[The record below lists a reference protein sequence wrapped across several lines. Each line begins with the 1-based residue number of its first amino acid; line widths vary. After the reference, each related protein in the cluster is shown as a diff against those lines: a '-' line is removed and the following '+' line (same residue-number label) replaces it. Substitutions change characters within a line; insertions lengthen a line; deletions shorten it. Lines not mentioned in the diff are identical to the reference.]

1 MPALKFNEFSRALN
15 KGALAP
21 VYYFH
26 GPEDVLKE
34 ERAELLLDAA
44 LDPGS
49 REFNFEQRS
58 AADLDA
64 ESMHTLLQTLPM
76 FGGRRVIFLR
86 AVEAL
91 KKKPRVREALVTEL
105 GRPNPDAVVV
115 LFETGQDE
123 SDGGRKREP
132 DAELVRLTAAVA
144 AEKLKEP
151 EAVEWLRRRAQ
162 KAGIRFEEGAAERLA
177 VAMHHDLGALRTELE
192 KFGALGGDTAVTVE
206 QVGQLIGIRQGET
219 AAEWRNAVLDDDTSR
234 ALALLGP
241 VLEQG
246 GNSGVKLVSL
256 LGNGL
261 TGVALARARL
271 DRGERQ
277 QSLASGLIQAL
288 KALRAYGIANWS
300 AETALWARAAQHW
313 PPLRIRRAFQAA
325 LAADRALKGTRISDE
340 RGVVT
345 DLVLELGG
353 TAGGREGGKRLP
365 SPALRPARTAA
376 GV

>member
-1 MPALKFNEFSRALN
+1 M
-15 KGALAP
+15 
-21 VYYFH
+21 
-26 GPEDVLKE
+26 
-34 ERAELLLDAA
+34 
-44 LDPGS
+44 
-49 REFNFEQRS
+49 
-58 AADLDA
+58 
-64 ESMHTLLQTLPM
+64 
-76 FGGRRVIFLR
+76 
-86 AVEAL
+86 
-91 KKKPRVREALVTEL
+91 
-105 GRPNPDAVVV
+105 
-115 LFETGQDE
+115 
-123 SDGGRKREP
+123 
-132 DAELVRLTAAVA
+132 
-144 AEKLKEP
+144 
-151 EAVEWLRRRAQ
+151 
-162 KAGIRFEEGAAERLA
+162 
-177 VAMHHDLGALRTELE
+177 
-192 KFGALGGDTAVTVE
+192 
-206 QVGQLIGIRQGET
+206 
-219 AAEWRNAVLDDDTSR
+219 
-234 ALALLGP
+234 
-241 VLEQG
+241 LEQG

-256 LGNGL
+256 LGTGL

-353 TAGGREGGKRLP
+353 TAGGREGGTRLP